1 MRHVKYTNSANFHCL
16 EHLSETSMDLYLI
29 HVGKET
35 CSPGHAYGPSGR
47 DEYIIH
53 FVISGKGIFTTHG
66 ITYHLK
72 ANEMF
77 LIRPDEDIFYQADT
91 EDPWSYFWIGFNG
104 IMTKKLLNS
113 CGFSKK
119 SPVLPIANIETV
131 KSLVSQILDASHLTF
146 SHELKRKA
154 FLLALFS
161 YLIDSH
167 QDLNASSKNKYER
180 NSNTYVVQAI
190 DYIKQHHSLGIN
202 VSDIADYIGISRAY
216 LNRTFQKEL
225 GISVQR
231 FLVDFRMHKAANLL
245 VSSNSSINEI
255 ADAVG
260 YDDALAFSKA
270 FKKKFNF
277 SPKNFREHKDIAR
290 HYKEK
295 QLVDHQQDFY

>member
-1 MRHVKYTNSANFHCL
+1 MRHVKYTSSASFHCL

-29 HVGKET
+29 HVGKEVCT
-35 CSPGHAYGPSGR
+35 SSQPFGPSCRSG
-47 DEYIIH
+47 YFIH
-53 FVISGKGIFTTHG
+53 FVISGKGIFSTHG
-66 ITYHLK
+66 VTYHLK
-72 ANEMF
+72 ANQMF
-77 LIRPDEDIFYQADT
+77 LIRPDEEVFYQADK
-91 EDPWSYFWIGFNG
+91 EEPWSYLWIGFNG
-104 IMTKKLLNS
+104 IMSKKILNS

-119 SPVLPIANIETV
+119 SPVLPITNIETV
-131 KSLVSQILDASHLTF
+131 QSLVSRILDASHLTF

-161 YLIDSH
+161 DLIESY
-167 QDLNASSKNKYER
+167 QDLNNSAKNKYEH
-180 NSNTYVVQAI
+180 NSNTYVTQAI
-190 DYIKQHHSLGIN
+190 DYINLHHSLGIN

-231 FLVDFRMHKAANLL
+231 FLVDFRLHKAANLL
-245 VSSNSSINEI
+245 VSTNSSINEI

-295 QLVDHQQDFY
+295 QLVDHEQDFY